1 MTYLFTYRKPATRK
15 WISEEVVG
23 HKYHAE
29 TDHMDLFYQNGTLL
43 SIGDWKR
50 CDLKLGKDWI
60 MFTKAM
66 MEEETGQSIKLKKE
80 VI

>member
-1 MTYLFTYRKPATRK
+1 MTYTFTYRKPDSRK
-15 WISEEVVG
+15 WNSEEVTG
-23 HKYHAE
+23 HKYDNTA
-29 TDHMDLFYQNGTLL
+29 DHMDLFYQDGTIF